1 MPYSIR
7 QRLVIFL
14 LALTITSWSI
24 IALISYLDARSEI
37 ETLFDAHLVQSA
49 KVLLSL
55 VDQELYEEK
64 PTGGKT
70 LPGNREEME
79 LKDVEDHLMKH
90 TYEKLLAFQIS
101 VNRDNFSF
109 SSVGAPAQPL
119 SENQAGFS
127 DTTIG
132 GINWRVFTLH
142 DPANVIVIRVG
153 EPYSVRSE
161 LIDEIAFNLLIP
173 LLIGLPLISILIWKC
188 VGLILDPLNKVASD
202 IQQRNSS
209 QLDPVSSYAVPNE
222 VKPLINALN
231 RLFYRL
237 DKVIQGERRFTAD
250 AAHELRTPL
259 AGLKTQAQIALK
271 TSDPKKREHA
281 INNILKSVDRM
292 THLVEQLLLLARLEP
307 GVSGIHFENCNLT
320 RITGGIVA
328 DLYPAATK
336 KNIALNFHYDQV
348 IQVTANP
355 YAFSMLIRNL
365 LDNAIRYTP
374 AGGQVDVHVFEDT
387 TGITVR
393 IADNGPGIPWELR
406 ENVFKRFYRARNVHE
421 TGSGLGLSIVKQIAD
436 LHHAVIYLDESSKKG
451 LQVDICLTQKTIT
464 DLDTNEVHYN
474 SAMN

>member
-7 QRLVIFL
+7 QRLLVFL
-14 LALTITSWSI
+14 LALTIPSWSI
-24 IALISYLDARSEI
+24 IALISYLEARSEI

-64 PTGGKT
+64 PSSGKT
-70 LPGNREEME
+70 LPGNREKIE
-79 LKDVEDHLMKH
+79 LNDVEEHLLKH

-101 VNRDNFSF
+101 VNRDHFNFASAE
-109 SSVGAPAQPL
+109 APAQPL
-119 SENQAGFS
+119 SDNQAGFS
-127 DTTIG
+127 DTTING
-132 GINWRVFTLH
+132 VSWRVFTLH
-142 DPANVIVIRVG
+142 DPANVIVVRVG
-153 EPYSVRSE
+153 EPYSVRSN
-161 LIDEIAFNLLIP
+161 LISEIAFNLLIP
-173 LLIGLPLISILIWKC
+173 LLIGLPVISVLIWKC
-188 VGLILDPLNKVASD
+188 VGLILEPLNKVAGD

-209 QLDPVSSYAVPNE
+209 QLDPVHSYSVPDE
-222 VKPLINALN
+222 IKPLINALN

-237 DKVIQGERRFTAD
+237 DKVIKSERRFTAD

-281 INNILKSVDRM
+281 LNNILLSVERM

-320 RITGGIVA
+320 RITRDVVA
-328 DLYPAATK
+328 DLYPAAISK
-336 KNIALNFHYDQV
+336 KITLEFHYDQI

-355 YAFSMLIRNL
+355 YAFTMLIRNL

-374 AGGQVDVHVFEDT
+374 AGGQVDVHVFEDAA
-387 TGITVR
+387 GITVR

-406 ENVFKRFYRARNVHE
+406 ENVFKRFYRVQNVHE

-451 LQVDICLTQKTIT
+451 LQVDVCLTQKTLT
-464 DLDTNEVHYN
+464 DLETNEMHYN

>member
-14 LALTITSWSI
+14 LALTITSWTI

-55 VDQELYEEK
+55 VDQELYEER
-64 PTGGKT
+64 PSGGKT
-70 LPGNREEME
+70 LPGNREELE
-79 LKDVEDHLMKH
+79 LNDVEEHLLKH

-101 VNRDNFSF
+101 VNKDHFSF
-109 SSVGAPAQPL
+109 SSVEAPAQPL
-119 SENQAGFS
+119 SDNQAGFS
-127 DTTIG
+127 DTAIEG
-132 GINWRVFTLH
+132 VNWRVFTLH
-142 DPANVIVIRVG
+142 DPANVIVVRVG
-153 EPYSVRSE
+153 EPYSVRLD
-161 LIDEIAFNLLIP
+161 LINEIAFNLLVP
-173 LLIGLPLISILIWKC
+173 LLIGLPLVSVLIWKC
-188 VGLILDPLNKVASD
+188 VGFILDPLNKVAGD

-209 QLDPVSSYAVPNE
+209 QLDPVSGYAVPDE

-237 DKVIQGERRFTAD
+237 DKVIQSERRFTAD

-271 TSDPKKREHA
+271 TSDPGKREHA
-281 INNILKSVDRM
+281 INNILISIDRM

-307 GVSGIHFENCNLT
+307 GVSGLHFENCNLT
-320 RITGGIVA
+320 RIIQDIVS
-328 DLYPAATK
+328 DLSSAANG
-336 KNIALNFHYDQV
+336 KNIKLEFHYDQV
-348 IQVTANP
+348 IQVTASP
-355 YAFSMLIRNL
+355 YAFSMLVRNL

-374 AGGQVDVHVFEDT
+374 AGGQVDVYVFEDA

-393 IADNGPGIPWELR
+393 IIDNGPGIPWELR
-406 ENVFKRFYRARNVHE
+406 EKVFKRFYRAGKVHE

-451 LQVDICLTQKTIT
+451 LQVDICLTQKTLT

>member
-64 PTGGKT
+64 SSGVKT
-70 LPGNREEME
+70 LPGDREKIE
-79 LKDVEDHLMKH
+79 LKDIEDHLIKH
-90 TYEKLLAFQIS
+90 TYEKLLAFQIN
-101 VNRDNFSF
+101 VNRDHFNFS
-109 SSVGAPAQPL
+109 SAEAPAQPL
-119 SENQAGFS
+119 SDNQAGFS
-127 DTTIG
+127 DTTIDG
-132 GINWRVFTLH
+132 VLWRVFTLH

-153 EPYSVRSE
+153 EPYSVRSD

-173 LLIGLPLISILIWKC
+173 LLIGLPLVSVLIWKC
-188 VGLILDPLNKVASD
+188 VGLILDPLNKVAND

-209 QLDPVSSYAVPNE
+209 QLAPVSGYAVPNE

-237 DKVIQGERRFTAD
+237 DKVIQSERRFTAD

-271 TSDPKKREHA
+271 TRDPKKREHA
-281 INNILKSVDRM
+281 INNILISVDRM

-307 GVSGIHFENCNLT
+307 GVSGVHFENCNLT
-320 RITGGIVA
+320 RIIRDVVA
-328 DLYPAATK
+328 DLSSAAIG
-336 KNIALNFHYDQV
+336 KNITLECRYDQV
-348 IQVTANP
+348 IQISANP
-355 YAFSMLIRNL
+355 YAFSMLVRNL

-374 AGGQVDVHVFEDT
+374 AGGRVDVHVFEDA

-406 ENVFKRFYRARNVHE
+406 ENVFKRFYRARHVHE

-451 LQVDICLTQKTIT
+451 LQVDICLTQKILT